1 MSHAMPYTQ
10 TASEFFKAMPPLLE
24 QKKID
29 INALVRFDIP
39 GRGTW
44 DVDFVSHALVDDA
57 ARKPTVIVR
66 AHERD
71 FMALVEG
78 RMSPADGI
86 ISERLHLAGDAAAIG
101 ALMGA
106 LERLRVR

>member
-1 MSHAMPYTQ
+1 MPYTQ
-10 TASEFFKAMPPLLE
+10 TAEQFFDAIPPMLAS
-24 QKKID
+24 KRID

-44 DVDFVSHALVDDA
+44 DVDFVKHAVVPQA
-57 ARKPTVIVR
+57 ERKPTVIVR

-86 ISERLHLAGDAAAIG
+86 VSERLHLAGDAATIG